1 MDEDPYYDNVT
12 KLVGIDFDFAAQ
24 IKKGCTG
31 ALPYGTLTDMDTK
44 TRYMLTPNEPSGN
57 ISMYDVQGIDSL
69 SNFAK
74 SKVMWNVYTS
84 PDVIVGATTI
94 PEDISAYTVS
104 VDERTIVPYMKI
116 NHNSDIEGLLGRV
129 DVYFVQSGD
138 KTYTPVALG
147 DTTVNVYIDNSSKST
162 SAPNFQFTNFNKAV
176 RNSFNLNCV
185 ESEFSGLT
193 VEYVKDGAKYIWNF
207 VPKYQ
212 DEAEID
218 LGELALENQPLTL
231 TTGTSKD
238 ITIKIPARY
247 DLSSYFANSIMASVL
262 VSVGNMDV
270 FEVESLSFDQ
280 GSADWDGITWN
291 EDKSTLSF
299 KLIAGEPGR
308 TTLRVL
314 LPYLGYYYREVRV
327 TDEGGDFVLSGDVP
341 EGVSMQVSGH
351 TTYARFVNGR
361 PWYPSAVDGED
372 TYSFV
377 LSGDNLS
384 GFYGY
389 FGMTNGTG
397 SELHAIDVNKVSDN
411 TRTYD
416 IKNGVYY
423 DTENKESQDNYP
435 LSITEDD
442 IENAT
447 VWAEF
452 PDNPS
457 FNVVSASL
465 KSIVVSSD
473 YMTTAKQLENFVPY
487 FRMYDINETI
497 SAVSMDWYFVNP
509 KTMEK
514 VTPEVSNV
522 SINYNDIN
530 GTSGTVN
537 DASKEYVVFR
547 YDYNGITYTWNF
559 EEMKGSAVYGHISDF
574 LLEPGASKDV
584 TVNLSNY
591 ASLASVDV
599 SIWDTEILSADP
611 VSFAAAESISF
622 DVSALKEGTTKITLV
637 FMLADG
643 NYYSSYDRY
652 VRSSTTVTVAIANTA
667 DEWTPGAEDLTASF
681 HAGDGWGSSSIVE
694 GSTLS
699 YELADNETLTLKL
712 SRAGTVSEDY
722 YTENISAKQYGTLK
736 SYSSEGEPGE
746 ETIEFERDPETST
759 LYMTTNVE
767 SYTSVD
773 WTPFTNSDTGLTL
786 ITYGSAD
793 VSSLTSSESFDFKPY
808 IKLNRDGLNVST
820 LEYYFVNNS
829 GNKIATPEGVSALSV
844 KVTTHYGSPFYNEDE
859 SGTMS
864 VNLPENFINKI
875 DFAFAYNSVTYTS
888 DFNFD
893 SNSEENLFNVT
904 WTDSDGNTDTE
915 PALPLF
921 MNVGESRDI
930 TLSYN
935 ESGGTYTPYIGNS
948 AIVSMENLSADSGT
962 LTLRLTAKAA
972 GMTSITL
979 VNNSE
984 GYITTSVPR
993 EIWVA
998 GTDGTIPHLNGTSAD
1013 IYARLTSND
1022 LTSGSSSGWDETG
1035 SSSGSSTDEDTDSSL
1050 KTTNPVQV
1058 LAGLSVYPRY
1068 ALPTD
1073 PSGDLYSNMW
1083 DKVYN
1088 GNLSYGAYMFEDVV
1102 EVLASRDVTEVFNKV
1117 SADLISK
1124 DTPQILAI
1132 VLPEIEIQ
1140 ADGIYTFRIPTDNIT
1155 AAGTKIFMYANDSDE
1170 TATEMNYY
1178 PDSGD

>member
-1 MDEDPYYDNVT
+1 M
-12 KLVGIDFDFAAQ
+12 
-24 IKKGCTG
+24 
-31 ALPYGTLTDMDTK
+31 
-44 TRYMLTPNEPSGN
+44 
-57 ISMYDVQGIDSL
+57 
-69 SNFAK
+69 
-74 SKVMWNVYTS
+74 
-84 PDVIVGATTI
+84 
-94 PEDISAYTVS
+94 
-104 VDERTIVPYMKI
+104 
-116 NHNSDIEGLLGRV
+116 
-129 DVYFVQSGD
+129 
-138 KTYTPVALG
+138 
-147 DTTVNVYIDNSSKST
+147 
-162 SAPNFQFTNFNKAV
+162 
-176 RNSFNLNCV
+176 
-185 ESEFSGLT
+185 
-193 VEYVKDGAKYIWNF
+193 
-207 VPKYQ
+207 
-212 DEAEID
+212 
-218 LGELALENQPLTL
+218 
-231 TTGTSKD
+231 
-238 ITIKIPARY
+238 
-247 DLSSYFANSIMASVL
+247 
-262 VSVGNMDV
+262 
-270 FEVESLSFDQ
+270 
-280 GSADWDGITWN
+280 
-291 EDKSTLSF
+291 
-299 KLIAGEPGR
+299 
-308 TTLRVL
+308 
-314 LPYLGYYYREVRV
+314 RV
-327 TDEGGDFVLSGDVP
+327 TDESGDFVLSGDVP

-361 PWYPSAVDGED
+361 PWYPSVVDGED

-389 FGMTNGTG
+389 FGMTKGTG
-397 SELHAIDVNKVSDN
+397 SELHAMDVNKVSDN

-416 IKNGVYY
+416 IKSGVYY
-423 DTENKESQDNYP
+423 GTENKESQDNYP

-537 DASKEYVVFR
+537 DASKEYVVFQ

-599 SIWDTEILSADP
+599 SIWDTEILSAYP

-622 DVSALKEGTTKITLV
+622 DVSALNEGTTKITLV

-652 VRSSTTVTVAIANTA
+652 VRSSTTVTVASANTA

-712 SRAGTVSEDY
+712 SRAGTISEDY
-722 YTENISAKQYGTLK
+722 YAENISTKQYGTLK

-746 ETIEFERDPETST
+746 ETIEFERDSETST

-793 VSSLTSSESFDFKPY
+793 VPSLTSSESFDFKPY

-829 GNKIATPEGVSALSV
+829 GDKIATPEGVSALSV

-875 DFAFAYNSVTYTS
+875 DFAFTYNSVTYTS

-893 SNSEENLFNVT
+893 SNNEENLFNVT

-935 ESGGTYTPYIGNS
+935 ESGGTYTPHIGS
-948 AIVSMENLSADSGT
+948 PAIVSMENLSADSGT

-1058 LAGLSVYPRY
+1058 LAGLSVNPRY

-1088 GNLSYGAYMFEDVV
+1088 GILYYGAYMFEDVV

-1178 PDSGD
+1178 PDSGDKLAEISGNDYINVAVYLNVGTYTPIFTAAATANDVNIINGALSPALTLTASTLTVSMDVSADSTVTLTPANAVGAVTYSANQTWVTFSGNTATFRPTAAGTYSVVITATDASGRTATVTITVTATEAGSASDDIRPVSPDQPAPTSPDQPAPTPGGDTPGGETPSGVTPVSGTIETPSVDLQSRTIVERIVNLFRGLLSSITGDTEVEALSEENATAGTERSIDDVSDEERAEIPADEEPVIVFPNH